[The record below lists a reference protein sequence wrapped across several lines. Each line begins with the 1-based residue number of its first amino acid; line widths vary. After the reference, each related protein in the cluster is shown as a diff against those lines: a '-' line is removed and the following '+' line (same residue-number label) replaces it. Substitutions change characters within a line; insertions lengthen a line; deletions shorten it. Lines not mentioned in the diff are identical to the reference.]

1 MQRMAHH
8 RWDKKTGDRVR
19 QAQDVVNGMV
29 VPGVDALDDHIVKI
43 QRARHARLIGCDS
56 PPPVVQRLLNPPVP
70 EAPPLDA
77 LGEFLAAMRQR
88 AEDEALAASP
98 PKPAVAPKA
107 TKMVFRGNANGPG
120 LPTKMGLYY
129 ACP

>member
-43 QRARHARLIGCDS
+43 QRARHARRRSSAHLHMLH
-56 PPPVVQRLLNPPVP
+56 V
-70 EAPPLDA
+70 PPLPWLA
-77 LGEFLAAMRQR
+77 L
-88 AEDEALAASP
+88 
-98 PKPAVAPKA
+98 
-107 TKMVFRGNANGPG
+107 T
-120 LPTKMGLYY
+120 
-129 ACP
+129 